1 MAISAEQLNII
12 LTAKDKAF
20 ASAMEKNAKRV
31 QAFESKSSKSLKGT
45 SKAFDG
51 LASTA
56 KRLGPA
62 LAAAF
67 SVQAIKGAINSAVEI
82 QNLSTLAG
90 VASGEFQILAA
101 ASSQFGISQEKLADI
116 LKDVNDK
123 FGDFTQTGQGPLKD
137 FFDNIAPKVGLT
149 AAAFADLSSDKKL
162 GAYVN
167 ALQAANVTQ
176 SEMTFYMEAIASD
189 STALVAA
196 FKNNGAAIE
205 AMRARAKE
213 LGFVLDDSVIA
224 NAKQAKADLDLMSSV
239 ISSQLTAALINI
251 APLLTAAASGITSI
265 SAAFRDFLAIGGTF
279 NIPIMDRQ
287 GVLDATADA
296 EKFKKEILAVKDA
309 QYALDSLQAQKDAGY
324 DQTGKYFAQ
333 YTKNL
338 AEAEANLAKARE
350 AVARQE
356 VAKQSAA
363 SNLVLMQSE
372 NSKLAEK
379 VRLQGMSADEIVREN
394 AAKQKQAFLLKGL
407 SDLATAYGGAGNV
420 PISKA
425 DEIVVLADEYEALAI
440 QAGKSATAQKASGG
454 AAKATAAQAV
464 ETINV
469 LDEQLKQL
477 GLTYDQFNSIADT
490 VGAAMT
496 NSFMSIVDGTQSTK
510 DAFKSMASDIIK
522 ELYRVLV
529 VQQMVGNLATATSK
543 GSGLL
548 GFIGGLAGLKGPTT
562 KASGG
567 ALQAGQASVVGEQG
581 REIFVPSTSG
591 RVLSVGQAQSA
602 AGLGG
607 GGNITVVQHNSFGA
621 GVSRAEINSMM
632 PKIVETTKAAVLDA
646 KKRGGSYGSAFA

>member
-51 LASTA
+51 LANTA

-149 AAAFADLSSDKKL
+149 ASAFADLSSDKKL

-196 FKNNGAAIE
+196 FKDNGAAIE

-224 NAKQAKADLDLMSSV
+224 NAKQAKADLDLMSTV
-239 ISSQLTAALINI
+239 ISANLTQALINI
-251 APLLTAAASGITSI
+251 APFLTAAASGIAEL
-265 SAAFRDFLAIGGTF
+265 SAAANNFMGMRLGDGTISDEQLADLKRFRAEYDALRKAESENAKFDDLAKKGIKYNF
-279 NIPIMDRQ
+279 EEEAAAYER
-287 GVLDATADA
+287 LLTARLNLA
-296 EKFKKEILAVKDA
+296 AAKEKAAAIDKQPA
-309 QYALDSLQAQKDAGY
+309 ALDKYKSTLTSQI
-324 DQTGKYFAQ
+324 DQ
-333 YTKNL
+333 N
-338 AEAEANLAKARE
+338 
-350 AVARQE
+350 
-356 VAKQSAA
+356 
-363 SNLVLMQSE
+363 
-372 NSKLAEK
+372 KLLEEK
-379 VRLQGMSADEIVREN
+379 IRLQGMSAEAIIREN
-394 AAKQKQAFLLKGL
+394 AAKEKEAFIDKALAEAQAAGGGLIPKGSL
-407 SDLATAYGGAGNV
+407 V
-420 PISKA
+420 
-425 DEIVVLADEYEALAI
+425 EIVKLAEAHEQLAI
-440 QAGKSATAQKASGG
+440 KAGLGEIAQKKSKDAAKSAAEQ
-454 AAKATAAQAV
+454 AK
-464 ETINV
+464 ETIKMF
-469 LDEQLKQL
+469 DEQLKHL
-477 GLTYDQFNSIADT
+477 GITYDEFNGLADA
-490 VGAAMT
+490 VGASMT

-529 VQQMVGNLATATSK
+529 VQQMVGSIATATSK

>member
-101 ASSQFGISQEKLADI
+101 TSSQFGISQEKLADI

-205 AMRARAKE
+205 AMRVRAKE

-224 NAKQAKADLDLMSSV
+224 NAKQAKADLDLMSTV
-239 ISSQLTAALINI
+239 ISANLTQALINI
-251 APLLTAAASGITSI
+251 APFLTAAASAIAEL
-265 SAAFRDFLAIGGTF
+265 SAAANNFMGMRLGDGTF
-279 NIPIMDRQ
+279 
-287 GVLDATADA
+287 T
-296 EKFKKEILAVKDA
+296 DA
-309 QYALDSLQAQKDAGY
+309 QLADLKRFKTEYDALSKAERENAEFDALAKKGTEYNLADEEAAYQRLLTAQKDLAAAKEKAAAI
-324 DQTGKYFAQ
+324 DNQPIALDKYKTTLTSQ
-333 YTKNL
+333 VDENKL
-338 AEAEANLAKARE
+338 LRE
-350 AVARQE
+350 
-356 VAKQSAA
+356 KI
-363 SNLVLMQSE
+363 
-372 NSKLAEK
+372 
-379 VRLQGMSADEIVREN
+379 RLQGMSAEAVIREN
-394 AAKQKQAFLLKGL
+394 AAKERQAFI
-407 SDLATAYGGAGNV
+407 D
-420 PISKA
+420 
-425 DEIVVLADEYEALAI
+425 
-440 QAGKSATAQKASGG
+440 KAS
-454 AAKATAAQAV
+454 AEAKATAGGLTTKGLTAIINLADAHEQLAIKAGLGEIAQRKSKDATKSAAEQAK
-464 ETINV
+464 ETIKMF
-469 LDEQLKQL
+469 DEQLKHL
-477 GLTYDQFNSIADT
+477 GITYDEFNGLADA
-490 VGAAMT
+490 VGASMT

-529 VQQMVGNLATATSK
+529 VQQMVGSIATATSK

-548 GFIGGLAGLKGPTT
+548 GFIGGLAGLKGPTAAIGG

>member
-31 QAFESKSSKSLKGT
+31 QAFESKSRKSLKGT

-149 AAAFADLSSDKKL
+149 ASAFADLSSDKKL

-196 FKNNGAAIE
+196 FKDNGAAIE
-205 AMRARAKE
+205 AMRVRAKE

-224 NAKQAKADLDLMSSV
+224 NAKQAKADLDLMSTV
-239 ISSQLTAALINI
+239 ISANLTQALINI
-251 APLLTAAASGITSI
+251 APFLTAAASGIAEL
-265 SAAFRDFLAIGGTF
+265 SAAANNFMGMRLGDGTF
-279 NIPIMDRQ
+279 
-287 GVLDATADA
+287 T
-296 EKFKKEILAVKDA
+296 DA
-309 QYALDSLQAQKDAGY
+309 QLADLKRFKTEYDALSKAERENAEFDALAKKGTEYNLADEEAAYQRLLTAQ
-324 DQTGKYFAQ
+324 
-333 YTKNL
+333 KNL
-338 AEAEANLAKARE
+338 AAAKEKAAVIDNQPIALDKYKTTLTSQVDANKLLRE
-350 AVARQE
+350 
-356 VAKQSAA
+356 KI
-363 SNLVLMQSE
+363 
-372 NSKLAEK
+372 
-379 VRLQGMSADEIVREN
+379 RLQGMSAEAIIREN
-394 AAKQKQAFLLKGL
+394 AAKERQAFI
-407 SDLATAYGGAGNV
+407 D
-420 PISKA
+420 
-425 DEIVVLADEYEALAI
+425 
-440 QAGKSATAQKASGG
+440 KAS
-454 AAKATAAQAV
+454 AEAKATAGGLTTKGLTAIINLADAHEQLAIKAGLGEIAQRKSKDAAKSAAEQAK
-464 ETINV
+464 ETIKMF
-469 LDEQLKQL
+469 DEQLKHL
-477 GLTYDQFNSIADT
+477 GITYDEFNGLADA
-490 VGAAMT
+490 VGASMT

-529 VQQMVGNLATATSK
+529 VQQMVGSIATATSK

-567 ALQAGQASVVGEQG
+567 ALQAGQPSVVGEQG

>member
-20 ASAMEKNAKRV
+20 ASAMEKNAKRIK
-31 QAFESKSSKSLKGT
+31 AFENKSRKSLMGT
-45 SKAFDG
+45 SAAFDS
-51 LASTA
+51 LANTA

-101 ASSQFGISQEKLADI
+101 TSSQFGISQEKLADI

-149 AAAFADLSSDKKL
+149 ASAFADLSSDKKL

-196 FKNNGAAIE
+196 FKDNGAAIE
-205 AMRARAKE
+205 TMRARAKE

-224 NAKQAKADLDLMSSV
+224 NAKQAKADLDLMSTV

-279 NIPIMDRQ
+279 NLP
-287 GVLDATADA
+287 VLDAQGLKDASADYNDFKDKIDAVTKAQNRLNGMEKQAAFGKAADPATQAAALQNLTDA
-296 EKFKKEILAVKDA
+296 EN
-309 QYALDSLQAQKDAGY
+309 ALMA
-324 DQTGKYFAQ
+324 
-333 YTKNL
+333 
-338 AEAEANLAKARE
+338 
-350 AVARQE
+350 ARQE
-356 VAKQSAA
+356 AAQQEAALASLGSSLKATQADSAA
-363 SNLVLMQSE
+363 LE
-372 NSKLAEK
+372 EK
-379 VRLQGMSADEIVREN
+379 IRLQGMSAEAIIREN
-394 AAKQKQAFLLKGL
+394 AAKAKQIFLDKAIN
-407 SDLATAYGGAGNV
+407 DAITASGGNLTAQQY
-420 PISKA
+420 
-425 DEIVVLADEYEALAI
+425 DEIEALANAHEQLAI
-440 QAGKSATAQKASGG
+440 KAGLGEIAQRKSKDAAKSAAEQ
-454 AAKATAAQAV
+454 AK
-464 ETINV
+464 ETIKMF
-469 LDEQLKQL
+469 DKQLKHL
-477 GLTYDQFNSIADT
+477 GITYDEFNGLADA
-490 VGAAMT
+490 VGASMT

-529 VQQMVGNLATATSK
+529 VQQMVGSIATATSG

-548 GFIGGLAGLKGPTT
+548 GFIGGLAGLKTN
-562 KASGG
+562 ASGG
-567 ALQAGQASVVGEQG
+567 ALQAGQPSVVGEQG

>member
-90 VASGEFQILAA
+90 VASGECQILAA

-149 AAAFADLSSDKKL
+149 ASAFADLSSDKKL

-196 FKNNGAAIE
+196 FKDNGAAIE
-205 AMRARAKE
+205 AMRVRAKE

-224 NAKQAKADLDLMSSV
+224 NAKQAKADLDLMSTV

-279 NIPIMDRQ
+279 NLP
-287 GVLDATADA
+287 VLDAQGLKDASADYNKFKDQIDAVTKAQNRLNGMEKQAAFGKAADPATQAAALQKLTDA
-296 EKFKKEILAVKDA
+296 EN
-309 QYALDSLQAQKDAGY
+309 ALMA
-324 DQTGKYFAQ
+324 
-333 YTKNL
+333 
-338 AEAEANLAKARE
+338 
-350 AVARQE
+350 ARQE
-356 VAKQSAA
+356 AAQQEAALASLGSSLKATQADSAA
-363 SNLVLMQSE
+363 LE
-372 NSKLAEK
+372 EK
-379 VRLQGMSADEIVREN
+379 IRLQGMSAEAIIREN
-394 AAKQKQAFLLKGL
+394 AAKAKQIFLDKAINDAITASGGNL
-407 SDLATAYGGAGNV
+407 SSQQY
-420 PISKA
+420 
-425 DEIVVLADEYEALAI
+425 DEIEALANAHEQLAI
-440 QAGKSATAQKASGG
+440 KAGLGEIAQKKSTSASKSAADQ
-454 AAKATAAQAV
+454 AK
-464 ETINV
+464 ETIKMF
-469 LDEQLKQL
+469 DEQLKHL
-477 GLTYDQFNSIADT
+477 GMTYDEFNGLADA
-490 VGAAMT
+490 VGASMT

-529 VQQMVGNLATATSK
+529 VQQMVGSIATATSK

>member
-149 AAAFADLSSDKKL
+149 ASAFADLSSDKKL

-196 FKNNGAAIE
+196 FKDNGAAIE
-205 AMRARAKE
+205 AMRVRAKE

-224 NAKQAKADLDLMSSV
+224 NAKQAKADLDLMSTV
-239 ISSQLTAALINI
+239 ISSNLTQALINI
-251 APLLTAAASGITSI
+251 APFLTAAAGGIAEL
-265 SAAFRDFLAIGGTF
+265 SAAMKNFGGMQLGDGT
-279 NIPIMDRQ
+279 IS
-287 GVLDATADA
+287 
-296 EKFKKEILAVKDA
+296 DA
-309 QYALDSLQAQKDAGY
+309 QLADLKRFKTEYDALSKAERENAEFDALAKKGTEYNLADEEAAYQRLLTAQ
-324 DQTGKYFAQ
+324 
-333 YTKNL
+333 KNL
-338 AEAEANLAKARE
+338 AAAKEKAAAIDNQPIALDKYKTTLTSQVDANKLLREKIRLQEMSAEA
-350 AVARQE
+350 V
-356 VAKQSAA
+356 
-363 SNLVLMQSE
+363 
-372 NSKLAEK
+372 
-379 VRLQGMSADEIVREN
+379 IREN
-394 AAKQKQAFLLKGL
+394 AAKERQAFI
-407 SDLATAYGGAGNV
+407 D
-420 PISKA
+420 
-425 DEIVVLADEYEALAI
+425 
-440 QAGKSATAQKASGG
+440 KAS
-454 AAKATAAQAV
+454 AEAKATAGGLTTKGLTAIINLADAHEQLAIKAGLGEIAQRKSKDAAKSAAEQAK
-464 ETINV
+464 ETIK
-469 LDEQLKQL
+469 LFDEQLKHL
-477 GLTYDQFNSIADT
+477 GMTYDEFNGLADA
-490 VGAAMT
+490 VGASMT

-529 VQQMVGNLATATSK
+529 VQQMVGSIATETSK

>member
-149 AAAFADLSSDKKL
+149 ASAFADLSSDKKL

-196 FKNNGAAIE
+196 FKDNGAAIE
-205 AMRARAKE
+205 AMRVRAKE

-224 NAKQAKADLDLMSSV
+224 NAKQAKADLDLMSTV

-279 NIPIMDRQ
+279 NLP
-287 GVLDATADA
+287 VLDAQGLKDASADYNKFKDQIDAVTKAQNRLNGMEKQAAFGKAADPATQAAALQKLTDA
-296 EKFKKEILAVKDA
+296 EN
-309 QYALDSLQAQKDAGY
+309 ALMA
-324 DQTGKYFAQ
+324 
-333 YTKNL
+333 
-338 AEAEANLAKARE
+338 
-350 AVARQE
+350 ARQE
-356 VAKQSAA
+356 AAQQEAALASLGSSLKATQADSAA
-363 SNLVLMQSE
+363 LE
-372 NSKLAEK
+372 EK
-379 VRLQGMSADEIVREN
+379 IRLQGMSAEAIIREN
-394 AAKQKQAFLLKGL
+394 AAKAKQIFLDKAINDAITASGGNL
-407 SDLATAYGGAGNV
+407 SSQQY
-420 PISKA
+420 
-425 DEIVVLADEYEALAI
+425 DEIEALANAHEQLAI
-440 QAGKSATAQKASGG
+440 KAGLGEIAQKKSTSASKSAADQ
-454 AAKATAAQAV
+454 AK
-464 ETINV
+464 ETIKMF
-469 LDEQLKQL
+469 DEQLKHL
-477 GLTYDQFNSIADT
+477 GMTYDEFNGLADA
-490 VGAAMT
+490 VGASMT

-529 VQQMVGNLATATSK
+529 VQQMVGSIATATSK

>member
-31 QAFESKSSKSLKGT
+31 QAFESKSRKSLKGT
-45 SKAFDG
+45 SAAFDG
-51 LASTA
+51 LANTA

-101 ASSQFGISQEKLADI
+101 TSSQFGISQEKLADI

-149 AAAFADLSSDKKL
+149 ASAFADLSSDKKL

-196 FKNNGAAIE
+196 FKDNGAAIE
-205 AMRARAKE
+205 TMRVRAKE

-224 NAKQAKADLDLMSSV
+224 NAKQAKADLDLMSTV

-279 NIPIMDRQ
+279 NLP
-287 GVLDATADA
+287 VLDAQGLKDASADYN
-296 EKFKKEILAVKDA
+296 KFKDQIDAVTKAQNRLNGMEKQAAFGKAADPATQAAALQKLTDA
-309 QYALDSLQAQKDAGY
+309 QNKLTA
-324 DQTGKYFAQ
+324 
-333 YTKNL
+333 
-338 AEAEANLAKARE
+338 
-350 AVARQE
+350 ARQE
-356 VAKQSAA
+356 AAKQEAA
-363 SNLVLMQSE
+363 L
-372 NSKLAEK
+372 NSLGSSLRAKQADNAALEEK
-379 VRLQGMSADEIVREN
+379 IRLQGMSAEAIIREN
-394 AAKQKQAFLLKGL
+394 AAKEKQVFLDKAIN
-407 SDLATAYGGAGNV
+407 DAITASGGNLTAQQYDD
-420 PISKA
+420 I
-425 DEIVVLADEYEALAI
+425 EALANAHEQLAI
-440 QAGKSATAQKASGG
+440 KAALGATAQKASGG

-490 VGAAMT
+490 VGASMT

-529 VQQMVGNLATATSK
+529 VQQMVGSIATATSK

>member
-20 ASAMEKNAKRV
+20 ASAMEKNAKRIK
-31 QAFESKSSKSLKGT
+31 AFESKSNKSLKGA
-45 SKAFDG
+45 SAAFDS
-51 LASTA
+51 LANTA

-149 AAAFADLSSDKKL
+149 ASAFADLSSDKKL

-196 FKNNGAAIE
+196 FKDNGAAIE
-205 AMRARAKE
+205 AMRVRAKE

-224 NAKQAKADLDLMSSV
+224 NAKQAKADLDLMSTV
-239 ISSQLTAALINI
+239 ISANLTQALINI
-251 APLLTAAASGITSI
+251 APFLTAAASGIAEL
-265 SAAFRDFLAIGGTF
+265 SAAANNFMGMRLGDGTF
-279 NIPIMDRQ
+279 
-287 GVLDATADA
+287 T
-296 EKFKKEILAVKDA
+296 DA
-309 QYALDSLQAQKDAGY
+309 QLADLKRFKTEYDALSKAERENAEFDALAKKGTEYNLADEEAAYQRLLTAQ
-324 DQTGKYFAQ
+324 
-333 YTKNL
+333 KNL
-338 AEAEANLAKARE
+338 AAAKEKAAVIDNQPIALDKYKTTLTSQVDANKLLRE
-350 AVARQE
+350 
-356 VAKQSAA
+356 KI
-363 SNLVLMQSE
+363 
-372 NSKLAEK
+372 
-379 VRLQGMSADEIVREN
+379 RLQGMSAEAIIREN
-394 AAKQKQAFLLKGL
+394 AAKERQAFI
-407 SDLATAYGGAGNV
+407 D
-420 PISKA
+420 
-425 DEIVVLADEYEALAI
+425 
-440 QAGKSATAQKASGG
+440 KAS
-454 AAKATAAQAV
+454 AEAKATAGGLTTKGLTAIINLADAHEQLAIKAGLGEIAQRKSKDAAKSAAEQAK
-464 ETINV
+464 ETIKMF
-469 LDEQLKQL
+469 DEQLKHL
-477 GLTYDQFNSIADT
+477 GITYDEFNGLADA
-490 VGAAMT
+490 VGASMT

-529 VQQMVGNLATATSK
+529 VQQMVGSIATATSK

-567 ALQAGQASVVGEQG
+567 ALQAGQPSVVGEQG